1 MNKKDLDALNELYSS
16 VYGVNREVLGELNKP
31 PVQKPKPFEYSSKN
45 LGDRQNVDFRSGGGN
60 AAVGDSYTAADV
72 VARGRAALK
81 AKPAKPAAPRVWDT
95 EFPYIGSPSYAKLKK
110 DNQLKAKPAKPATA
124 PTAPVRPATAPTA
137 PVRPAAAPTAP
148 VRPAAS
154 AAPKPAASSAN
165 PMDTWARSNPG
176 LAGKVANSSTPQAG
190 KDVISARVNADND
203 RGPSTPTPSSSSST
217 TSGSSSSSG
226 ETDRLKKALDIK
238 KSDVTSSYQWPSA
251 KTIREIAGAYASIY
265 EAKKKVDQDED
276 GDNDFAD
283 IRIARMIASGVPKA
297 KAIAMVKNKSYN
309 EEVELDE
316 GIGSAIR
323 GLFGKSKP
331 SEQPSRGEELRSKYG
346 SPARFGRP
354 PRTPSGEKMETRHDR
369 TLRLFGKKAA
379 DKVHKA
385 AFNMLGIA
393 PRDTGSHDPGTV
405 TSGNFE
411 GRGNRANRRMG
422 NPPEDTR
429 FMPYWQSS
437 QVSLRGLHDSSRG
450 VKKPLARSTNAEEVE
465 LWVNELI
472 EEGYD
477 LSGYTWDDMFE
488 IYEATAMAKRGY
500 DETEIRNKIAKS
512 TGGGDAADRA
522 TALANKETFG
532 RGNKAARQ
540 KYAATQRGDF
550 RDTTSSNSGL
560 HGYAH
565 KSNDPAVKAK
575 QAARGAQRSALT
587 PREKKELNREAYAA
601 YEFVASYLLEN
612 NFASTVDD
620 ANVIINNMSEGWFE
634 SIMEEKKPL
643 PVAKMK
649 RKESKLLDNEEG
661 QLQALRT
668 DFGSKERKARIKEL
682 ERFDT
687 INGVRTSVAKRGG
700 KQQHPMPEVGRFKPK
715 DED

>member
-16 VYGVNREVLGELNKP
+16 VYSGDLASQEGPEVLSEAIPNNSKTNFSKAAAEFLQAPNKRQDTITQRNNGMSGRYSP
-31 PVQKPKPFEYSSKN
+31 GSTQTSSSSFDANNPATRKRWALTAQKP
-45 LGDRQNVDFRSGGGN
+45 
-60 AAVGDSYTAADV
+60 AAA
-72 VARGRAALK
+72 
-81 AKPAKPAAPRVWDT
+81 PAKPPTA
-95 EFPYIGSPSYAKLKK
+95 
-110 DNQLKAKPAKPATA
+110 A
-124 PTAPVRPATAPTA
+124 PTAPAKPTPTPAPTPA
-137 PVRPAAAPTAP
+137 QRPTAAPIAP

-176 LAGKVANSSTPQAG
+176 LARKVANSSTPQAG

-251 KTIREIAGAYASIY
+251 KTIRDIAGAYASIY
-265 EAKKKVDQDED
+265 EAKKKDYDTSRDKDGD

-283 IRIARMIASGVPKA
+283 NMIARMVASGMSREE
-297 KAIAMVKNKSYN
+297 AIKKVKNKSYN
-309 EEVELDE
+309 EEIEYIEERDE
-316 GIGSAIR
+316 GKP
-323 GLFGKSKP
+323 GLMFKKIAAKAAK
-331 SEQPSRGEELRSKYG
+331 KYG
-346 SPARFGRP
+346 SKEA
-354 PRTPSGEKMETRHDR
+354 
-369 TLRLFGKKAA
+369 
-379 DKVHKA
+379 
-385 AFNMLGIA
+385 
-393 PRDTGSHDPGTV
+393 
-405 TSGNFE
+405 
-411 GRGNRANRRMG
+411 GNRVAGAIRKKVLAN
-422 NPPEDTR
+422 
-429 FMPYWQSS
+429 
-437 QVSLRGLHDSSRG
+437 
-450 VKKPLARSTNAEEVE
+450 
-465 LWVNELI
+465 
-472 EEGYD
+472 
-477 LSGYTWDDMFE
+477 
-488 IYEATAMAKRGY
+488 EATAMAKRGH
-500 DETEIRNKIAKS
+500 DETAIRNKIAKS

-587 PREKKELNREAYAA
+587 PREKKQLNREAYEA

-620 ANVIINNMSEGWFE
+620 ANVIINNMSENWFA

-682 ERFDT
+682 ERFDN

>member
-16 VYGVNREVLGELNKP
+16 VYDGKQLNETNYDVKAEEEAI
-31 PVQKPKPFEYSSKN
+31 KK
-45 LGDRQNVDFRSGGGN
+45 RN
-60 AAVGDSYTAADV
+60 AAFGFVGNQARRLANATVDSFKTDKNPTKGKDTFTASPKISAERPKSKFAG
-72 VARGRAALK
+72 ARDAAIEK
-81 AKPAKPAAPRVWDT
+81 AKQIKGSPVVGEKPAA
-95 EFPYIGSPSYAKLKK
+95 A
-110 DNQLKAKPAKPATA
+110 PAQRPTAA
-124 PTAPVRPATAPTA
+124 PTAPAQRPTA
-137 PVRPAAAPTAP
+137 APIAP

-176 LAGKVANSSTPQAG
+176 LARKVANSSTPQAG

-251 KTIREIAGAYASIY
+251 KTIRDIAGAYASIY
-265 EAKKKVDQDED
+265 EAKKKDYDTSRDQDGD
-276 GDNDFAD
+276 DDNDFAD
-283 IRIARMIASGVPKA
+283 NMIARMVASGMSREE
-297 KAIAMVKNKSYN
+297 AIKKVKNKSYN
-309 EEVELDE
+309 KKDGLD
-316 GIGSAIR
+316 
-323 GLFGKSKP
+323 
-331 SEQPSRGEELRSKYG
+331 
-346 SPARFGRP
+346 
-354 PRTPSGEKMETRHDR
+354 
-369 TLRLFGKKAA
+369 
-379 DKVHKA
+379 
-385 AFNMLGIA
+385 
-393 PRDTGSHDPGTV
+393 
-405 TSGNFE
+405 
-411 GRGNRANRRMG
+411 
-422 NPPEDTR
+422 
-429 FMPYWQSS
+429 
-437 QVSLRGLHDSSRG
+437 
-450 VKKPLARSTNAEEVE
+450 
-465 LWVNELI
+465 
-472 EEGYD
+472 
-477 LSGYTWDDMFE
+477 
-488 IYEATAMAKRGY
+488 EATAMAKRGY

-532 RGNKAARQ
+532 GGNKAARQ

-587 PREKKELNREAYAA
+587 PREKKQLNREAYEA

-682 ERFDT
+682 ERFDN

>member
-1 MNKKDLDALNELYSS
+1 MNKKDLDIFKELYSS
-16 VYGVNREVLGELNKP
+16 VYNGDSTSQEGPEVLNEVINTQTPAQIAAGRNKVNAANSRAMSGAGDLVKKLGTSTLKTALP
-31 PVQKPKPFEYSSKN
+31 SMSAATSVALPVGREALRATAAQNAAGPRQTKGAPVAKPTAATKPQFGTTTPKGSSVTSTGVSGLSAADRSAYSA
-45 LGDRQNVDFRSGGGN
+45 GGGN
-60 AAVGDSYTAADV
+60 AAAQKGMGSSTAQVIAQGKKNL
-72 VARGRAALK
+72 GRMDQG
-81 AKPAKPAAPRVWDT
+81 KPAPPGSRPTSGSSSVHSTTGLSAYSAGSGSGSGGSSSSGGAA
-95 EFPYIGSPSYAKLKK
+95 K
-110 DNQLKAKPAKPATA
+110 
-124 PTAPVRPATAPTA
+124 
-137 PVRPAAAPTAP
+137 PAAAPTAP
-148 VRPAAS
+148 VKPAAS
-154 AAPKPAASSAN
+154 AVPKPAASSAN

-176 LAGKVANSSTPQAG
+176 LARKVANSSTPQAG
-190 KDVISARVNADND
+190 KSVISARVNADND

-251 KTIREIAGAYASIY
+251 KTIRDIAGAYASIY
-265 EAKKKVDQDED
+265 EAKKKDYDTSRDKDGD

-283 IRIARMIASGVPKA
+283 NMIARMVASGMSREE
-297 KAIAMVKNKSYN
+297 AIKKVKNKSYN
-309 EEVELDE
+309 EEIEYIEERDE
-316 GIGSAIR
+316 GKP
-323 GLFGKSKP
+323 GLMFKKIAAKAAK
-331 SEQPSRGEELRSKYG
+331 KYG
-346 SPARFGRP
+346 SKEA
-354 PRTPSGEKMETRHDR
+354 
-369 TLRLFGKKAA
+369 
-379 DKVHKA
+379 
-385 AFNMLGIA
+385 
-393 PRDTGSHDPGTV
+393 
-405 TSGNFE
+405 
-411 GRGNRANRRMG
+411 GNRVAGAIRKKVLAN
-422 NPPEDTR
+422 
-429 FMPYWQSS
+429 
-437 QVSLRGLHDSSRG
+437 
-450 VKKPLARSTNAEEVE
+450 
-465 LWVNELI
+465 
-472 EEGYD
+472 
-477 LSGYTWDDMFE
+477 
-488 IYEATAMAKRGY
+488 EATAMAKRGY
-500 DETEIRNKIAKS
+500 DETAIRNKIAKS
-512 TGGGDAADRA
+512 TGGGEAADRA

-587 PREKKELNREAYAA
+587 PREKKQLNREAYEA

-620 ANVIINNMSEGWFE
+620 ANVIINNMSENWFA

-682 ERFDT
+682 ERFDN

>member
-1 MNKKDLDALNELYSS
+1 MNKKDLDIFKELYSS
-16 VYGVNREVLGELNKP
+16 VYDGEQLNEGP
-31 PVQKPKPFEYSSKN
+31 YSADRVQRAQQAQQGRDN
-45 LGDRQNVDFRSGGGN
+45 LASIGGN
-60 AAVGDSYTAADV
+60 AGLSRAAAASGDSAGAKNYMQRSQQIGDKRKAEASADSARQQSQRTQNRADDVATYRKALGIQTPAA
-72 VARGRAALK
+72 A
-81 AKPAKPAAPRVWDT
+81 AKPASTDYKSKFAGARDAAI
-95 EFPYIGSPSYAKLKK
+95 EKAKQIKGSPVVG
-110 DNQLKAKPAKPATA
+110 QKPPTAA
-124 PTAPVRPATAPTA
+124 PTAPAQRPATAPTA
-137 PVRPAAAPTAP
+137 PAQRPTAAPIAP

-176 LAGKVANSSTPQAG
+176 LARKVANSSTPQAG
-190 KDVISARVNADND
+190 KSVISARVNADND

-251 KTIREIAGAYASIY
+251 KTIRDIAGAYASIY
-265 EAKKKVDQDED
+265 EAKKKDYDTSRDKDGD

-283 IRIARMIASGVPKA
+283 NMIARMVASGMSREE
-297 KAIAMVKNKSYN
+297 AIKKVKNKSYN
-309 EEVELDE
+309 KKDGLD
-316 GIGSAIR
+316 
-323 GLFGKSKP
+323 
-331 SEQPSRGEELRSKYG
+331 
-346 SPARFGRP
+346 
-354 PRTPSGEKMETRHDR
+354 
-369 TLRLFGKKAA
+369 
-379 DKVHKA
+379 
-385 AFNMLGIA
+385 
-393 PRDTGSHDPGTV
+393 
-405 TSGNFE
+405 
-411 GRGNRANRRMG
+411 
-422 NPPEDTR
+422 
-429 FMPYWQSS
+429 
-437 QVSLRGLHDSSRG
+437 
-450 VKKPLARSTNAEEVE
+450 
-465 LWVNELI
+465 
-472 EEGYD
+472 
-477 LSGYTWDDMFE
+477 
-488 IYEATAMAKRGY
+488 EATAMAKRGH
-500 DETEIRNKIAKS
+500 DETAIRNKIAKS

-587 PREKKELNREAYAA
+587 PREKKQLNREAYEA

-620 ANVIINNMSEGWFE
+620 ANVIINNMSENWFA

-668 DFGSKERKARIKEL
+668 DFGSKERKARVKEL
-682 ERFDT
+682 ERFDN

>member
-1 MNKKDLDALNELYSS
+1 MNKKDLDALNELYLS
-16 VYGVNREVLGELNKP
+16 VYDEEQLLNEGPYSADKVQMVQQLQQARDDFASMGGYAGWSRALAASGDSARAKKYMQKSQQIGDKKRAEQTAASARQQSQRTQNRADDIAAYRNAFGTPTAAVQKP
-31 PVQKPKPFEYSSKN
+31 PVQKPKPFEYNSKN
-45 LGDRQNVDFRSGGGN
+45 LGDKQNAEFRAGGGN

-81 AKPAKPAAPRVWDT
+81 AKAETASGGSGGSGGSNRPAAPK
-95 EFPYIGSPSYAKLKK
+95 PSSP
-110 DNQLKAKPAKPATA
+110 T
-124 PTAPVRPATAPTA
+124 
-137 PVRPAAAPTAP
+137 
-148 VRPAAS
+148 PAAS
-154 AAPKPAASSAN
+154 APKPSSPTPAASAPKPAGS
-165 PMDTWARSNPG
+165 PMDQWRAANSKLAAAADEKARIRGTQQTDNPLMKDMRSNLPMNSPSVQSPAVAKLG
-176 LAGKVANSSTPQAG
+176 AGNQSLVNNPNAIKAAPPKPTEAPKPKPQMNSY
-190 KDVISARVNADND
+190 
-203 RGPSTPTPSSSSST
+203 
-217 TSGSSSSSG
+217 
-226 ETDRLKKALDIK
+226 E
-238 KSDVTSSYQWPSA
+238 WPSA

-309 EEVELDE
+309 EEVEL
-316 GIGSAIR
+316 
-323 GLFGKSKP
+323 
-331 SEQPSRGEELRSKYG
+331 
-346 SPARFGRP
+346 
-354 PRTPSGEKMETRHDR
+354 
-369 TLRLFGKKAA
+369 
-379 DKVHKA
+379 
-385 AFNMLGIA
+385 
-393 PRDTGSHDPGTV
+393 
-405 TSGNFE
+405 
-411 GRGNRANRRMG
+411 
-422 NPPEDTR
+422 
-429 FMPYWQSS
+429 
-437 QVSLRGLHDSSRG
+437 
-450 VKKPLARSTNAEEVE
+450 
-465 LWVNELI
+465 WVNELI

-500 DETEIRNKIAKS
+500 DETAIRNTIANK
-512 TGGGDAADRA
+512 TGDSGAGAFADKA
-522 TALANKETFG
+522 TALAGRETYGDNKKKEG
-532 RGNKAARQ
+532 RENLAR
-540 KYAATQRGDF
+540 KQRGDF
-550 RDTTSSNSGL
+550 RNTTSSSPGL
-560 HGYAH
+560 RGYAH

-587 PREKKELNREAYAA
+587 PREKKQLNREAYEA

-682 ERFDT
+682 ERFDN

-700 KQQHPMPEVGRFKPK
+700 KQQHSMPEIGRFKPK